1 MSRRGR
7 ANQPPRPPLGVRP
20 VLSAVIAAGRRY
32 WRKILPVAMAVV
44 LVTATVD
51 IIVTDVIDQKN
62 APLAISLALVSSI
75 LSLLGAVFLSG
86 FLGKLAGVEHPP
98 GESPSVTDVART
110 LPWGRLIVA
119 DLLVALIVVIGL
131 VALIIPGLVFLIL
144 LSVTGP
150 AIDLEG
156 RKAVQALRRSA
167 QLVRRYFWTSALLV
181 LVPAIVSDLIEGLG
195 PHPDSPGAIA
205 GLLAFR
211 VVTQGPIEAV
221 LGLISV
227 CLFVRLA
234 RLDAQAV
241 AGPAAHCSGPA
252 AVAEPPRAGPDA
264 RTRG

>member
-7 ANQPPRPPLGVRP
+7 AGRAARPPLGVRL
-20 VLSAVIAAGRRY
+20 VLAAATGAGRRY

-51 IIVTDVIDQKN
+51 VVVTDVVDQ
-62 APLAISLALVSSI
+62 ADQSLVISLSLLSSI

-86 FLGKLAGVEHPP
+86 FLGKLAGVDHPA
-98 GESPSVTDVART
+98 GESPSVSEVARK

-131 VALIIPGLVFLIL
+131 VALVIPGLVFLVL

-156 RKAVQALRRSA
+156 RKARAALRRSA
-167 QLVRRYFWTSALLV
+167 HLVRRYFWTAALLV
-181 LVPAIVSDLIEGLG
+181 VVPSIAASAIEGLG
-195 PHPDSPGAIA
+195 PRPDSAGAIA
-205 GLLAFR
+205 GLVAFR
-211 VVTQGPIEAV
+211 VVTQGPIEAL

-227 CLFVRLA
+227 RLFVRLA
-234 RLDAQAV
+234 QLDAQA
-241 AGPAAHCSGPA
+241 ASGSPAHSSCPA
-252 AVAEPPRAGPDA
+252 AVAEPPRAGPDVSA
-264 RTRG
+264 RG